1 MKNWLP
7 VLALLA
13 GLGSSIS
20 FSQNPNDFS
29 PFDRY
34 IEVTRAG
41 RFGPALNRVAD
52 QCGVRLKQAAVRF
65 AERPD
70 GVWKSV
76 RRFPFA
82 RRDQATDFFSTAAI
96 WRSGNKVVV
105 ELWWMD
111 SEAGEQ
117 TRTLYCLQNREILS
131 GEEIQW
137 NSESQNDDGS
147 TDPKWAY
154 EVRWNVEQKKFLKAT
169 LEGFVDDKE
178 RPVPKPV
185 LSENAQ
191 KTFGLI
197 PEMLHWSDL
206 KLPDSLLR

>member
-1 MKNWLP
+1 MKSLLP

-70 GVWKSV
+70 EVWKSV
-76 RRFPFA
+76 RRFPSA
-82 RRDQATDFFSTAAI
+82 RRDQGTDFFSTAAV
-96 WRSGNKVVV
+96 WRDGNKSVV

-117 TRTLYCLQNREILS
+117 TRTLYCLQNREVRS

-137 NSESQNDDGS
+137 ISESQNDDGS

-154 EVRWNVEQKKFLKAT
+154 EVRWNVEQKKFFKAT
-169 LEGFVDDKE
+169 LEGFADYKE
-178 RPVPKPV
+178 KPVPKPI
-185 LSENAQ
+185 LSENTP

-197 PEMLHWSDL
+197 PEILHWGDL

>member
-1 MKNWLP
+1 MKRWLP
-7 VLALLA
+7 VLVLLA

-20 FSQNPNDFS
+20 FAQNPDNTS

-34 IEVTRAG
+34 IEVTRAD
-41 RFGPALNRVAD
+41 RFEPALKRMAD
-52 QCGVRLKQAAVRF
+52 QCGVRLKQATVRF

-70 GVWKSV
+70 EVWKLV
-76 RRFPFA
+76 QRFPSA
-82 RRDQATDFFSTAAI
+82 RRDQTTDFFSTVAV
-96 WRSGNKVVV
+96 WRSGNKAVI

-117 TRTLYCLQNREILS
+117 TRTLFCLQNREMLA

-137 NSESQNDDGS
+137 TSENQYDDGS

-154 EVRWNVEQKKFLKAT
+154 EVRWNVEQKKFFKAT
-169 LEGFVDDKE
+169 LEGFVDDMEK
-178 RPVPKPV
+178 PVPKPV
-185 LSENAQ
+185 LSKNAP

-197 PEMLHWSDL
+197 PQMFHWSDL
-206 KLPDSLLR
+206 KLPESLLQ